1 MHAIIESINLPVL
14 SSPINRDGRAL
25 VDGGI
30 INNVPA
36 NVLVSKGCNFVVAVS
51 VTANIKQEF
60 ASNRPDTLT
69 SNMRSASTLQTIMRT
84 YLVQNVNMNSVGVEP
99 ADFVIQPDVK
109 EFDIAEFT
117 RADEMAAIGEKT
129 TRDTMPQLKQLLSR
143 IDDKLFTRN

>member
-1 MHAIIESINLPVL
+1 
-14 SSPINRDGRAL
+14 
-25 VDGGI
+25 
-30 INNVPA
+30 
-36 NVLVSKGCNFVVAVS
+36 
-51 VTANIKQEF
+51 
-60 ASNRPDTLT
+60 
-69 SNMRSASTLQTIMRT
+69 MRT